1 MPIGILGNKIG
12 MTQIF
17 DDDGKLVAVTV
28 IKTDSCFIT
37 SLKSDEKDG
46 YSAVQIGYGRT
57 EKGLKKPQVGHLSKN
72 KLPLL
77 RFLREYKLKKEETNT
92 FEIGNIIDLN
102 NFKKG
107 DFVTISGLT
116 IGKGNIGNLKRHNFH
131 RGPMTHGSKHHRLQ
145 GSLGAGTTPGRV
157 FPGKRMPGKT
167 GMEKRTIKNL
177 KIMDINLENNLIVLK
192 GSIPGKFGNLIS
204 IQKR

>member
-12 MTQIF
+12 MTQFF

-37 SLKSDEKDG
+37 GLKSEEKDG
-46 YSAVQIGYGRT
+46 YSAVQIGYGKT
-57 EKGLKKPQVGHLSKN
+57 EKGLNKPEIGHLSKHN
-72 KLPLL
+72 LPLL
-77 RFLREYKLKKEETNT
+77 RFLKEYKIKKDEAKNFQVGDTINLE
-92 FEIGNIIDLN
+92 G
-102 NFKKG
+102 FKKG
-107 DFVTISGLT
+107 DLVTISALT
-116 IGKGNIGNLKRHNFH
+116 IGKGNTGNLKKHNFH

-157 FPGKRMPGKT
+157 FPGKRMPGRT

-177 KIMDINLENNLIVLK
+177 KIMDINLDNNLIVLK
-192 GSIPGKFGNLIS
+192 GCIPGKFGNLVNI
-204 IQKR
+204 KKH